1 MLAAIETEAQERF
14 RQAEAAHSARGE
26 YMCEQREAHQKHARE
41 LGSATRNHAEGA
53 RQEAQ
58 RHHGQVYHL
67 DTQRTRTG
75 LRHPFEQTA
84 SKAQLGLAVQSARR
98 IQHDKAN
105 QRERECNSDLD
116 RGQRR
121 IRAPQAQL
129 PHPHVEHGLSQA
141 LWTNVLEQTARIG
154 LDERRQEARE
164 LREPRPGATGFRAAT
179 GDIARREQVQ

>member
-41 LGSATRNHAEGA
+41 LGSAARNHADGA

-67 DTQRTRTG
+67 DTQRTRTEQ
-75 LRHPFEQTA
+75 RHPFEQTA

-105 QRERECNSDLD
+105 QRERECNSIWTEVSAGYALHKPNCPTRTLNMVSQKLLD
-116 RGQRR
+116 QC
-121 IRAPQAQL
+121 
-129 PHPHVEHGLSQA
+129 
-141 LWTNVLEQTARIG
+141 T
-154 LDERRQEARE
+154 
-164 LREPRPGATGFRAAT
+164 
-179 GDIARREQVQ
+179 